1 MKFTHKLLTAAALSE
16 GKTKLGQFAL
26 LNYLVI

>member
-1 MKFTHKLLTAAALSE
+1 MKITHRLLTVLAPSK